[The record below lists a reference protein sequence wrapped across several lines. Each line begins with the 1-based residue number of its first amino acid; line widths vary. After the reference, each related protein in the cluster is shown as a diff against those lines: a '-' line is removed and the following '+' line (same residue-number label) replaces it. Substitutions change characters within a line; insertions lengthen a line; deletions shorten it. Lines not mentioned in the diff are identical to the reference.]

1 MGHQPFG
8 LLAGLQRSGGSVL
21 KRWVGPRPSG
31 DARGRCPP
39 GSGCLRVGTPPFP
52 ADRRSG
58 SSVPCLTL
66 STIAWVGA
74 VSVTPAP
81 ARSWRRRV
89 GIGRIILRRRSI
101 GRACGRRIEG
111 GAESGPAGSFSGGA
125 ASAAPA
131 AGASKAAPGRD
142 RPDHSPSAQH
152 RPRLR
157 PAHRRPRRVGTGRSI
172 LRRRGS
178 GRCLRPC
185 GVMAAP
191 DRAWPDRPPA
201 APAARRNAGSARGF
215 ADARSGAR
223 SRRPDGRSGRAG
235 PGSP

>member
-66 STIAWVGA
+66 STIAWLGA
-74 VSVTPAP
+74 CPPSWPLGIGQIILL
-81 ARSWRRRV
+81 ARISRACAGASWRRRV
-89 GIGRIILRRRSI
+89 GTGRIILRRRSI

-111 GAESGPAGSFSGGA
+111 GAGSGSAGSFSVGA

-131 AGASKAAPGRD
+131 AGASKAAPSRD
-142 RPDHSPSAQH
+142 RPEHSPAARQRSLPAALWGHGRAGSGLAGSSSGGASGAPQCGQ

-157 PAHRRPRRVGTGRSI
+157 RCAIRRTIS
-172 LRRRGS
+172 
-178 GRCLRPC
+178 
-185 GVMAAP
+185 AA
-191 DRAWPDRPPA
+191 
-201 APAARRNAGSARGF
+201 
-215 ADARSGAR
+215 
-223 SRRPDGRSGRAG
+223 
-235 PGSP
+235 